1 MEDLIFLIVNIEEK
15 MHQISVKNVKED
27 LHLKLSQWGRENE
40 LNIAEI
46 KGEKIFKE
54 WVVLMEKVL
63 DNCRE
68 EGGQSD

>member
-1 MEDLIFLIVNIEEK
+1 
-15 MHQISVKNVKED
+15 MHQVSVKNVKKD

>member
-1 MEDLIFLIVNIEEK
+1 